1 MMVHYGLDNTSLAV
15 YNGPAWLLVVLMGG
29 VRDMGTDERKPPDGG
44 RGSNDHV
51 QEDLLIQC
59 WRCRVRLTGPL
70 RGWRAAVLVQS
81 YKYVLCLACRAE
93 LARKYD
99 GRALGGGPPFDPI
112 RSAYAI
118 VAQLGEEMMIRFRA
132 WWRRLLCRHDRHVW
146 YYSRVARQRR
156 CLYCGKWWVSRES

>member
-99 GRALGGGPPFDPI
+99 GRALGGGPPFD
-112 RSAYAI
+112 
-118 VAQLGEEMMIRFRA
+118 LH
-132 WWRRLLCRHDRHVW
+132 LLMW
-146 YYSRVARQRR
+146 QS
-156 CLYCGKWWVSRES
+156 